1 MSTNPGSTNPVPTTP
16 VSASATLVGAKRER
30 IGPWKLF
37 LSCSMMTLTGFG
49 GVLPF
54 AYRMLVEQ
62 KRWVAKE
69 EFSEL
74 LALSQVLP
82 GPPVLHIL
90 QMIGHRD
97 SGWRG
102 GLAAVLGL
110 VAIPTLLMMLMG
122 LMFQQFGEVPIV
134 RQALSGMS
142 AAAASL
148 LIVMGLKVTAAL
160 PRRPRAWL
168 LFAAAF
174 ICLGIARL
182 PFLMVIAVLVPL
194 AVGLAWLA
202 ARAARAES
210 ARARS

>member
-1 MSTNPGSTNPVPTTP
+1 
-16 VSASATLVGAKRER
+16 
-30 IGPWKLF
+30 
-37 LSCSMMTLTGFG
+37 MMTLTGFG

-62 KRWVAKE
+62 KRWVGKE

-122 LMFQQFGEVPIV
+122 LMFQYFGEVPIV
-134 RQALSGMS
+134 RQALGGMS

-148 LIVMGLKVTAAL
+148 LLVMGLKVTAAL
-160 PRRPRAWL
+160 PRRPRNWL
-168 LFAAAF
+168 VFAGAF
-174 ICLGIARL
+174 ICLGIVRL

-194 AVGLAWLA
+194 AVGLAWLG
-202 ARAARAES
+202 ARG
-210 ARARS
+210 RSVNAGPS

>member
-1 MSTNPGSTNPVPTTP
+1 MSINRLSNAPDPPGSLP
-16 VSASATLVGAKRER
+16 AGIKRER
-30 IGPWKLF
+30 IGPLKLF

-62 KRWVAKE
+62 NRWVAKE

-74 LALSQVLP
+74 LALAQVLP

-122 LMFQQFGEVPIV
+122 LMFQQFGELPVV
-134 RQALSGMS
+134 RQALAGMS

-160 PRRPRAWL
+160 PR
-168 LFAAAF
+168 
-174 ICLGIARL
+174 
-182 PFLMVIAVLVPL
+182 
-194 AVGLAWLA
+194 
-202 ARAARAES
+202 
-210 ARARS
+210 